1 MNIGIDLKPLEKPLQ
16 EFAEAKKSE
25 IEMQKPLIEGLAKSF
40 DHFGSAIDRLVEIG
54 TRQEGRCLKMRE
66 ARDEVEKMRLEVE
79 KAELEAKVAVIR
91 SSSKASL
98 EEAAKARA
106 EAEILEAQNELR
118 EQKLKQKKLEHQ
130 EEEEEKKHE
139 VKMKRL
145 AEGKVSDYD
154 L

>member
-106 EAEILEAQNELR
+106 EAEILEAKNEL
-118 EQKLKQKKLEHQ
+118 KKQELEAKKLANK
-130 EEEEEKKHE
+130 EEEEQARHKAKLEKLEKGE
-139 VKMKRL
+139 L
-145 AEGKVSDYD
+145 GYCD
-154 L
+154 